1 VSLAG
6 AGVVYFG
13 IFVSAVFIAAR
24 LTNVG
29 YNNTRFG
36 SAGFR
41 STIRARDLLWI
52 YVSNT
57 ACMLLSAGLLVP
69 WAQVRLARYRAR
81 HIELVGI
88 GDLESFRSELGPDR
102 FAGGAET
109 ASVFDLDVSL

>member
-1 VSLAG
+1 M
-6 AGVVYFG
+6 
-13 IFVSAVFIAAR
+13 AR

-29 YNNTRFG
+29 YNRTRFG
-36 SAGFR
+36 SAGFS

-57 ACMLLSAGLLVP
+57 VCILLSAGLLVP
-69 WAQVRLARYRAR
+69 WAQVRLARYRAQ
-81 HIELVGI
+81 HIELVGEN
-88 GDLESFRSELGPDR
+88 DLASFRAELSPER